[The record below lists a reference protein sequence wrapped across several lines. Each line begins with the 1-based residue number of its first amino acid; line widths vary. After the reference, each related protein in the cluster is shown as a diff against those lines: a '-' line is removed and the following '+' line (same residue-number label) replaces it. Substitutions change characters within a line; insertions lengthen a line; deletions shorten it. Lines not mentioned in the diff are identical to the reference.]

1 MTAGSDGAGANP
13 PGQAGSSEPG
23 QARPNGSG
31 EAGKVRPEGSS
42 EAGQAQA
49 GGSGQAGAGGSRREP
64 SGVSRTWSGAA
75 GQAWSEAAAEAGA
88 LDLLL
93 TDAAL
98 GMAHRFRPDSS
109 ALRFALGLARHPR
122 AVGRQ
127 TAALAGELRD
137 VAIGR
142 SEIAPNRRDRRFS
155 DPAWMQNPMLK
166 RAVQAY
172 LATGQAAESLLA
184 TADLGWRDGERMR
197 A

>member
-1 MTAGSDGAGANP
+1 MTAGPDSSGADP
-13 PGQAGSSEPG
+13 SGQAETGEAG
-23 QARPNGSG
+23 QARAAGSG
-31 EAGKVRPEGSS
+31 EAR
-42 EAGQAQA
+42 QAQA
-49 GGSGQAGAGGSRREP
+49 GGSGRAGARGSSRGP
-64 SGVSRTWSGAA
+64 SDARRTWSDAA
-75 GQAWSEAAAEAGA
+75 GQAWSEAAAEAGP

-98 GMAHRFRPDSS
+98 GMARRFRPDSS

-184 TADLGWRDGERMR
+184 TAELGWRDGEG
-197 A
+197 